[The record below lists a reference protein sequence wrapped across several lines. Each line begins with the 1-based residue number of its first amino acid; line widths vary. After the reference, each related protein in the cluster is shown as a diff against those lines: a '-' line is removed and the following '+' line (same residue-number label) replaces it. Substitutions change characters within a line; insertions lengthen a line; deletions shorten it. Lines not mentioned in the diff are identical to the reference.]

1 MFSANQTNP
10 QLFAEVVLPLA
21 VPTPYTYAIPADLAP
36 QTRPGMRVVVQVGAR
51 KLHTGIVTR
60 LHHEA
65 PGYPT
70 KAIAELLDDAP
81 IVTAVQLEF
90 WQWLATYYLCYPG
103 EVLNAAMPAGL
114 KLQSESILKIVHQP
128 KDWEQL
134 SDNAFL
140 LMEALENR
148 GELSVQDAAKIL
160 DLKNPLRIIHQLMD
174 GGFLALDQEL
184 KEKAKPKTI
193 AVVRLA
199 RDFTE
204 QELNQLFEEL
214 KNSPKQSALL
224 LGYFQLKNNYP
235 DENIPE
241 SELLRITDASRSSL
255 IGLVA
260 KQVFIQAEV
269 LHLAQ
274 PKNTKTLQ
282 LSPAQ
287 HLAFEEINRG
297 FANNKPVLL
306 HGVTGSGKTEI
317 YVSLLKEALQKHKRA
332 LYLVPEI
339 ALTAQLINRL
349 QLHFGSQAVIYHS
362 RLPQSERLSA
372 YKRLLTDEEP
382 LLLLGARSALLL
394 PLPDLG
400 LIVIDEEHD
409 SSFKQQDPA
418 PRYHAR
424 DSAVVLANLAQ
435 CPILL
440 GSATPSAESFYNV
453 KTGRFAGA
461 TLFERFGG
469 VQMPEMEVVDIR
481 KEKLWKTMRGHYSPK
496 LVAEVSETLAAGKKA
511 ILFQNRRGY
520 SPIIRCD
527 ECGHTQECSNCD
539 ITLTYHKYHHQ
550 LRCHYCGYS
559 TPPPQACPQ
568 CGSTDLKEVG
578 FGTEKLEEELAI
590 LVPEAQIERLD
601 LDSTKRK
608 NAFNK
613 IINRFATGDINV
625 LIGTQMV
632 TKGLDFD
639 DVMLVGIL
647 SADSMLYYPAFR
659 AQERAFQLMEQVA
672 GRAGRRANRG
682 RVTIQT
688 HRPEHRI
695 IQHVLT
701 HDYFAMIE
709 EQLAER
715 EVFKY
720 PPFVRLIQIEIRHRD
735 KPVVDAAAAAYAS
748 GLQNWLGDC
757 VLGPEYPPIARLK
770 NVYRKTILLKLGREI
785 SPQKVKTYLWD
796 LQTWLHTQP
805 AFKSARVVF
814 DVDPN

>member
-1 MFSANQTNP
+1 MFSAKHSDTIQ
-10 QLFAEVVLPLA
+10 FAEVVLPLA
-21 VPTPYTYAIPADLAP
+21 VPTPYTYQIPRELAA
-36 QTRPGMRVVVQVGAR
+36 QAKPGMRVVVQVGAR
-51 KLHTGIVTR
+51 KLHTGIITL
-60 LHHEA
+60 LHTEA
-65 PGYPT
+65 PNYPT
-70 KAIAELLDDAP
+70 KEVIELLDDMP
-81 IVTAVQLEF
+81 IVTEVQLEF
-90 WQWLATYYLCYPG
+90 WQWLATYYMCYPG

-114 KLQSESILKIVHQP
+114 KLQSESILKMVQQP

-148 GELSVQDAAKIL
+148 GELTVQEAAKIL
-160 DLKNPLRIIHQLMD
+160 ELKNPLRIIHQLMD
-174 GGFLALDQEL
+174 SGFVALDQEL

-199 RDFTE
+199 RDYTE
-204 QELNQLFEEL
+204 PELNKLFEDL

-235 DENIPE
+235 DQNVPE
-241 SELLRITDASRSSL
+241 AELLRASGASRTSL
-255 IGLVA
+255 TGLVA
-260 KQVFIQAEV
+260 KGIFLQEEV
-269 LHLAQ
+269 LHIAQ
-274 PKNTKTLQ
+274 ASPNKKLQ
-282 LSPAQ
+282 LSAAQ
-287 HLAFEEINRG
+287 HVAFSEVQKG
-297 FANNKPVLL
+297 FAENKPVLL

-339 ALTAQLINRL
+339 ALTAQLIHRL
-349 QLHFGSQAVIYHS
+349 ELHFGSQAVIYHS
-362 RLPQSERLSA
+362 RLSPGERLAA

-382 LLLLGARSALLL
+382 LLLLGARSAMLL

-409 SSFKQQDPA
+409 ASFKQQDPA
-418 PRYHAR
+418 PRYNAR

-440 GSATPSAESFYNV
+440 GSATPSAESYHNV
-453 KTGRFAGA
+453 KIGRFAGA

-481 KEKLWKTMRGHYSPK
+481 KQKLWKTMRGHYSPK
-496 LVAEVSETLAAGKKA
+496 LIEEISETLAAEKKV

-520 SPIIRCD
+520 SPIIRCED
-527 ECGHTQECSNCD
+527 CGHTQECSNCD
-539 ITLTYHKYHHQ
+539 ITLTFHKYHHQ

-568 CGSTDLKEVG
+568 CGSNDLKEVG

-590 LVPEAQIERLD
+590 LLPEAQIERLD

-639 DVMLVGIL
+639 DVTLVGIL

-672 GRAGRRANRG
+672 GRAGRRAERG

-688 HRPEHRI
+688 HRPDHRI

-715 EVFKY
+715 EIFKY
-720 PPFVRLIQIEIRHRD
+720 PPFVRLIQIELRHRD
-735 KPVVDAAAAAYAS
+735 KPTVDAASTAYAS
-748 GLQNWLGDC
+748 GLQNWLGDR

-770 NVYRKTILLKLGREI
+770 NVYRKTILLKLGRDI
-785 SPQKVKTYLWD
+785 SPQKVKEYLWQ
-796 LQTWLHTQP
+796 LESWLHQQP
-805 AFKSARVVF
+805 NFKSVRVVF